1 MKTLTKKIVSP
12 VGTAKLAKELAGLIT
27 AQPSKKGARV
37 VALQGELGAGKT
49 TFTKSFLKALG
60 VTESVTSPTFILF
73 RPYPLDT
80 HHISRITKQES
91 QYTLAYHIDC
101 YRLEDP
107 KELLKLGLKE
117 MLKNSKYIVLIEW
130 AERVK
135 KFLPKNIVWISIKHG
150 VKKGSRTFT
159 VKGL

>member
-1 MKTLTKKIVSP
+1 MNRIIKIASP
-12 VGTAKLAKELAGLIT
+12 AGTAKLAKELAGLIS

-60 VTESVTSPTFILF
+60 VKESVTSPTFILF
-73 RPYPLDT
+73 RPYPLPASKKLPPT
-80 HHISRITKQES
+80 T
-91 QYTLAYHIDC
+91 YNLAYHIDC

-117 MLKNSKYIVLIEW
+117 MLKNPKYIVLIEW

-135 KFLPKNIVWISIKHG
+135 KFLPKNIVWISIEHG
-150 VKKGSRTFT
+150 KKKGTRTFS

>member
-1 MKTLTKKIVSP
+1 MNRTIKIASP
-12 VGTAKLAKELAGLIT
+12 AGTAKLAKELALLIS

-49 TFTKSFLKALG
+49 TFTKSFLAALG
-60 VTESVTSPTFILF
+60 VKESVTSPTFILF
-73 RPYPLDT
+73 RPYPLKT
-80 HHISRITKQES
+80 EYYQ
-91 QYTLAYHIDC
+91 LAYHIDC

-117 MLKNSKYIVLIEW
+117 MLKNQKYIVLIEW

-135 KFLPKNIVWISIKHG
+135 KFLPKNIVWISIRHG

>member
-1 MKTLTKKIVSP
+1 MNRTIKIASP
-12 VGTAKLAKELAGLIT
+12 AGTAKLAKELASLIS
-27 AQPSKKGARV
+27 AQPSKKGACV
-37 VALQGELGAGKT
+37 IALQGELGAGKT
-49 TFTKSFLKALG
+49 TFTKSFLAALG
-60 VTESVTSPTFILF
+60 VKESVTSPTFILF
-73 RPYPLDT
+73 RPYPLKAE
-80 HHISRITKQES
+80 HYS
-91 QYTLAYHIDC
+91 LAYHIDC

-117 MLKNSKYIVLIEW
+117 MLKNQKYIVLIEW

>member
-1 MKTLTKKIVSP
+1 MNRMIKIASP
-12 VGTAKLAKELAGLIT
+12 AGTAKLAKELAGLISVQS
-27 AQPSKKGARV
+27 AKKGAQV

-49 TFTKSFLKALG
+49 TFTKSFLAALG
-60 VTESVTSPTFILF
+60 VKESVTSPTFILF
-73 RPYPLDT
+73 RPYPLKT
-80 HHISRITKQES
+80 EHYS
-91 QYTLAYHIDC
+91 LAYHIDC

-117 MLKNSKYIVLIEW
+117 MLKNPKYIVLIEW

-150 VKKGSRTFT
+150 VKKGSRTFV

>member
-1 MKTLTKKIVSP
+1 MNRLIKIASP
-12 VGTAKLAKELAGLIT
+12 AGTAKLAKELAALISE
-27 AQPSKKGARV
+27 QPTQKGARV
-37 VALQGELGAGKT
+37 IALQGELGAGKT
-49 TFTKSFLKALG
+49 TFAKSFLAALG
-60 VTESVTSPTFILF
+60 VKESVTSPTFILF
-73 RPYPLDT
+73 RPYPLKT
-80 HHISRITKQES
+80 EHYS
-91 QYTLAYHIDC
+91 LAYHIDC

-107 KELLKLGLKE
+107 KELVKLGLKE
-117 MLKNSKYIVLIEW
+117 MLKNPKYIVLIEW

>member
-1 MKTLTKKIVSP
+1 MIKKIKISSP
-12 VGTAKLAKELAGLIT
+12 AGTAKVAGELATKLAARLPGE
-27 AQPSKKGARV
+27 GALV

-60 VTESVTSPTFILF
+60 VKENVTSPTFILF
-73 RPYPLDT
+73 RPYPLP
-80 HHISRITKQES
+80 SRYKLHVTS
-91 QYTLAYHIDC
+91 YTIAYHIDC

-117 MLKNSKYIVLIEW
+117 MLKNPKYIVLIEW

-135 KFLPKNIVWISIKHG
+135 KYLPKNIVWISIEHG
-150 VKKGSRTFT
+150 KKKGSRTFEI
-159 VKGL
+159 KGL